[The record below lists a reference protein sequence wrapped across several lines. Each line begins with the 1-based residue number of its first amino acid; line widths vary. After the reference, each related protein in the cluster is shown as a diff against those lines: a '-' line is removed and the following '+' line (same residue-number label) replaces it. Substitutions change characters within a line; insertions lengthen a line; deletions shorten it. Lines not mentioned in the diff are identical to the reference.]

1 MTELN
6 KISQFAASMLKAAT
20 LDDLLWSIAENVG
33 SILNFDDCV
42 IYLNVNNVLIQKAA
56 FGIKNPKRRC
66 VYKEIAIPLG
76 QGIVGAVAQSKSAEI
91 VPNTSDD
98 IRYIWDQ
105 FSGNSE
111 ITVPVIYENQ
121 TIGIIDSESS
131 DYDAYTECDKE
142 LLQIIANIAAPRIA
156 SAQYFEQLMQSQRQL
171 EKTNH
176 DLAMSLKK
184 LKENQQ
190 TLIQSAKMASIGLL
204 SAGVAHE
211 INNPLGFSI
220 SNIESLAEY
229 HQCVA
234 KMYHKIVKHPELP
247 EKIAEE
253 IHVSHLKNSIDEV
266 EDIINE
272 TGDGLLRIK
281 HIVADLCGYARNEAK
296 ELGLFD
302 VNNGIKVAS
311 NLLRGEVKNHCKL
324 ELDLGM
330 LPNLYGNETKIHQVF
345 MNIMHNAIQASQSG
359 GLVAVETYKDTNF
372 VYIDISD
379 NGIGISGDNLQ
390 DIFTPFYTTKP
401 IGQGTGLGLF
411 ICYRIVT
418 EEHNGKIQV
427 FSDPKKTTFRISLPI
442 AKDPCMQ
449 LKPAS

>member
-1 MTELN
+1 
-6 KISQFAASMLKAAT
+6 
-20 LDDLLWSIAENVG
+20 
-33 SILNFDDCV
+33 
-42 IYLNVNNVLIQKAA
+42 
-56 FGIKNPKRRC
+56 
-66 VYKEIAIPLG
+66 
-76 QGIVGAVAQSKSAEI
+76 
-91 VPNTSDD
+91 
-98 IRYIWDQ
+98 
-105 FSGNSE
+105 
-111 ITVPVIYENQ
+111 
-121 TIGIIDSESS
+121 
-131 DYDAYTECDKE
+131 
-142 LLQIIANIAAPRIA
+142 
-156 SAQYFEQLMQSQRQL
+156 
-171 EKTNH
+171 
-176 DLAMSLKK
+176 
-184 LKENQQ
+184 
-190 TLIQSAKMASIGLL
+190 
-204 SAGVAHE
+204 
-211 INNPLGFSI
+211 
-220 SNIESLAEY
+220 
-229 HQCVA
+229 
-234 KMYHKIVKHPELP
+234 MYHKIVKHPELP

-359 GLVAVETYKDTNF
+359 GLVAVETYKDSNF